1 MGTIWASCPGSALSE
16 FRVDREGWNSRQTC
30 RSTET
35 ELPWVPGASY
45 PPLLLPFLQLYD
57 LSKLQ
62 VVCSFLARTLTA
74 LAFSHSHHLTWVLDS
89 CGPPGLLVWGLF
101 PPQCPSMQR
110 WGQTGQDGPWVSTKA
125 WVFTQSPTDT
135 QTIASVHGNLVP
147 GTASPLQ

>member
-1 MGTIWASCPGSALSE
+1 MGTIWASCPGSSLSG
-16 FRVDREGWNSRQTC
+16 FRVDRGGWNSRQTC

-35 ELPWVPGASY
+35 ELPWVLGASY

-62 VVCSFLARTLTA
+62 VVCSSLGCTLCFR
-74 LAFSHSHHLTWVLDS
+74 LNSLPPPPWVLDS
-89 CGPPGLLVWGLF
+89 CGPPGLLVWGLL